1 MPHILAITNAIIPII
16 RTLFLGTIP
25 VINLYLV
32 PGDLGSSTPFIQS
45 LYSDIALTARLN
57 NTNDVQ
63 VKINAFI
70 FKILLV

>member
-25 VINLYLV
+25 VTNLYLV
-32 PGDLGSSTPFIQS
+32 PGELGSSIPFIQS
-45 LYSDIALTARLN
+45 LYSDIVLTARLN
-57 NTNDVQ
+57 ITNDRQ
-63 VKINAFI
+63 VKVNAFM